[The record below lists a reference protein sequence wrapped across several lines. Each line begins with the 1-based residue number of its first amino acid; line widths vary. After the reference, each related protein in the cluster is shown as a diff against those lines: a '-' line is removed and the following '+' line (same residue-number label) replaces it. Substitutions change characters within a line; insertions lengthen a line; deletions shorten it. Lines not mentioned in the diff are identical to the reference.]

1 MSSLCTVHRFW
12 KATSAGA
19 AACVALA
26 LGMGCLPTA
35 QAAGSVE
42 LVFTQPERYTDAGID
57 AVERQRNLAL
67 LTLHVQGWSAQLPD
81 GHRLRLVVEDV
92 DLAGEQRLN
101 LWHPELRI
109 LRGTVDWPRM
119 TLRWSLTTGERELQG
134 GEARLSDKG
143 YLMFSARMRQGE
155 PLSHERRMLDDWL
168 QREVLPAL
176 AR

>member
-1 MSSLCTVHRFW
+1 MSSLRTVHRFW
-12 KATSAGA
+12 KTTSAGA
-19 AACVALA
+19 AASVALS
-26 LGMGCLPTA
+26 LGLGWLPTA
-35 QAAGSVE
+35 QAAGNIE
-42 LVFTQPERYTDAGID
+42 LRFTQPERYTDAGVD
-57 AVERQRNLAL
+57 TVERQRNLAL
-67 LTLHVQGWSAQLPD
+67 LAQHIQGWSAQLPD
-81 GHRLRLVVEDV
+81 GHQLKLEVEDV

-119 TLRWSLTTGERELQG
+119 TLRWSLTTGGRELQG

-143 YLMFSARMRQGE
+143 YLMFSARLRQGE